1 MHNEYLRCHKATLDS
16 APLLLLGR
24 VKMKIK
30 GLGLLL
36 RSGCFLTVV
45 FLAGCGGG
53 GSGPAS
59 ANELGGPAGPG
70 IPAPGVPANAAPSIF
85 GSPAT
90 AVSAGS
96 SYAFTPA
103 ANDPDFDPLT
113 FSIANRPNWASFD
126 PATGTLSG
134 NPGTGD
140 IGTTI
145 GIVISVRDSEVSA
158 SLPAFN
164 LTVTQD
170 APGSIVVGTTRPEQ
184 YEWSFLSDGAQAFVD
199 RNYVF
204 GDIPD
209 LYEGLEFLRT
219 ANDDKFVSQADAVSF
234 TVSQPVTVF
243 VAYDSR
249 ISVLP
254 SWLDDW
260 TLTTDHWNGAKIG
273 TDVYAKDFPAG
284 QVTLGGNE
292 MGYSMYHVAVAPLG
306 AVLPPIDSPA
316 PPTQPPTQPPAPP
329 TAPPAPGT
337 PVPPVNSSPLIGGT
351 PQATAVVGDQYRFVP
366 SATDPNGDALVF
378 SIGNKPAWATFDS
391 ATGRLSGTPSVA
403 AAGTYDN
410 VVIVASDGK
419 AVAILPAFSIT
430 VTDTTNGS
438 ATLSWVAPTE
448 NADGTVLNDL
458 AGYRVYYGR
467 TLGSYPSSKAINN
480 PGVTT
485 TVVDNL
491 SEGTWFFVVTA
502 RDLNGNESDKS
513 NAASKTII
521 LP

>member
-1 MHNEYLRCHKATLDS
+1 
-16 APLLLLGR
+16 
-24 VKMKIK
+24 MKIK
-30 GLGLLL
+30 GLELLL
-36 RSGCFLTVV
+36 RSGCFLIVA

-53 GSGPAS
+53 GSGPAP
-59 ANELGGPAGPG
+59 ADELGGPAGPG

-140 IGTTI
+140 IGTTN
-145 GIVISVRDSEVSA
+145 GIVISVSDSEVSA

-170 APGSIVVGTTRPEQ
+170 GSGSIVVGTTRPEQ
-184 YEWSFLSDGAQAFVD
+184 YEWSFLSDGTQAFVD

-234 TVSQPVTVF
+234 TVARPVTVF

-273 TDVYAKDFPAG
+273 TDVYEKDFPAG
-284 QVTLGGNE
+284 EVTLGGNE
-292 MGYSMYHVAVAPLG
+292 MGFSMYNVAVGPQG
-306 AVLPPIDSPA
+306 AA
-316 PPTQPPTQPPAPP
+316 QPPTAPPAPP
-329 TAPPAPGT
+329 TAPPESPT
-337 PVPPVNSSPLIGGT
+337 PIPPVNSTPTISGT
-351 PQATAVVGDQYRFVP
+351 AQSNAVVGDAYLFSP
-366 SATDPNGDALVF
+366 SATDPDGDALVF
-378 SIGNKPAWATFDS
+378 AITNKPAWASFDT
-391 ATGRLSGTPSVA
+391 ATGRLSGTPGVA
-403 AAGTYDN
+403 NTGSYGPI
-410 VVIVASDGK
+410 VIRVSDGQ
-419 AVAILPAFSIT
+419 AGIALPAFSIN
-430 VTDTTNGS
+430 VTNSATGS

-448 NADGTVLNDL
+448 NADGTVLTDL
-458 AGYRVYYGR
+458 ASYRVYYGR
-467 TLGSYPSSKAINN
+467 TLGNYSSFKAINN
-480 PGVTT
+480 PGLTT
-485 TVVDNL
+485 AVIGNL

-502 RDLNGNESDKS
+502 RDLSGNESDES
-513 NAASKTII
+513 NVASKTIV